1 MSTKKNWKIFWDLQ
15 CPYSK
20 KNWELLPSIKKK
32 FSDEYEFTIHLSSL
46 LFHPQAFVGQ
56 CAAHL
61 IEAKKGE
68 EARLK
73 FIDACFENQASF
85 MNAAVGDARKS
96 EVNAIF
102 AGIAEKIGVFDEDA
116 PADADEEKVLTKK
129 GFLDNLHDWDQAVKP
144 AWMEHK
150 QALALA
156 VHSVPKSIIDG
167 VLVPD
172 SESDWGP
179 DRWGE
184 ALESIKKRKAEEVN
198 S

>member
-1 MSTKKNWKIFWDLQ
+1 MSTKKTWKVFWDLQ

-20 KNWELLPSIKKK
+20 KNWELLPSIKEK
-32 FSDEYEFTIHLSSL
+32 FAADYDFSIHLSSL

-56 CAAHL
+56 CASHL
-61 IEAKKGE
+61 IKAKKGE
-68 EARLK
+68 EARLR

-102 AGIAEKIGVFDEDA
+102 AGIAETIGVFDDDNDTDT
-116 PADADEEKVLTKK
+116 DADKVLTKK
-129 GFLDNLHDWDQAVKP
+129 DFLDNLYSWDRAVKP

-150 QALALA
+150 EALA
-156 VHSVPKSIIDG
+156 VAVHAVPKSVVDG
-167 VLVPD
+167 ILITG

-179 DRWGE
+179 DRWTE
-184 ALESIKKRKAEEVN
+184 ALESLKKRKADDEK
-198 S
+198 